1 MHIAKNL
8 QTPAA
13 LCIIQLGK
21 KTAFEIEHARMEAAT
36 RLHILIWRMRDRE
49 VFSVVD
55 IPAMA
60 WMIGRICLWN
70 VQK

>member
-1 MHIAKNL
+1 
-8 QTPAA
+8 
-13 LCIIQLGK
+13 
-21 KTAFEIEHARMEAAT
+21 MEAAT

-60 WMIGRICLWN
+60 WMIGRIWFCIGDLE
-70 VQK
+70 